1 MANRKSPIPQ
11 SLVKRVIRQLLL
23 PVVSH
28 RLEVVDFGNNRF
40 LEAAM
45 VFLKKVA
52 TAKAKNETIDAD
64 WYKDVFLDKSLPKNE
79 IATNA
84 GINMKT
90 IGNSYG
96 SGKMST
102 VIDASNIS
110 YESIK
115 RLVGSL
121 IEKNSD
127 TDMTIVINTP
137 NGSAE
142 LDINESFIVISAL
155 AAKHAALG
163 GGLWSSI
170 GKQGEKP
177 LVHVLC
183 NLYSVAPEN
192 YNLSVEDGSAGKNK
206 REVDFFLVKGNTRYQ
221 GEVKIVGRGN
231 PENMDGPIARR
242 SHIVIA
248 DSLSE
253 RNIRDLESEGIKWV
267 KLEEDHGHHRFAKAL
282 KEFGI
287 PHEPYKEDWQENID
301 EMINRAFDE
310 CGSY

>member
-231 PENMDGPIARR
+231 PENMDGPIARE
-242 SHIVIA
+242 SKIVIA

-253 RNIRDLESEGIKWV
+253 RNKEQLRKKNIKWV
-267 KLEEDHGHHRFAKAL
+267 KLADKNGHRHFATVLEELNILYEPYEGDLEKDIDKLIEKAL
-282 KEFGI
+282 
-287 PHEPYKEDWQENID
+287 
-301 EMINRAFDE
+301 DE
-310 CGSY
+310 CGSC

>member
-23 PVVSH
+23 PGVSH

-45 VFLKKVA
+45 AFLKKVA
-52 TAKAKNETIDAD
+52 TAKAKNKTIDAD
-64 WYKDVFLDKSLPKNE
+64 WYKDVLLDENLPKNE

-90 IGNSYG
+90 IVNSYG
-96 SGKMST
+96 SGKMGT

-115 RLVGSL
+115 RLVGNL

-137 NGSAE
+137 GGSAE
-142 LDINESFIVISAL
+142 LDINESFTVISAL

-177 LVHVLC
+177 LVHVLSS
-183 NLYSVAPEN
+183 LYSVSPEN
-192 YNLSVEDGSAGKNK
+192 YDLSAEASTVGVNE

-231 PENMDGPIARR
+231 PENMDGPIARH
-242 SHIVIA
+242 SHIVVA
-248 DSLSE
+248 DSLSKK
-253 RNIRDLESEGIKWV
+253 NIRHLESKGIKWV